1 MAALTLFIILLV
13 AIIIGMPIAFAIGVS
28 SAATILIFGTTSEI
42 FQPRSI
48 VTAINSYPI
57 LAIPLF
63 ILAGDLMLTGGLSK
77 RLVGFAESLMGSFR
91 ANLSYATVLAS
102 TFFAAISGSGPATV
116 AAIGSNVIP
125 EMVSRNYPKDYST
138 SLVAVSGM
146 IGVMIPPSIPFIM
159 YGVAAEQSVSKLFIA
174 GIGPGLLFAGGFM
187 LTARIMYGRLGL
199 NCSTTPFSFK
209 FMLKAMREA
218 FFAILAP
225 VVVLGGIYGGVFSPT
240 EAAAIAVFYALF
252 VGIFIYRDLTFA
264 NVWTILGRST
274 ITSIT
279 VLVLIAFASTFGR
292 ILTLEQVPNA
302 IATAMASFSD
312 SPIVLLMIINAFL
325 LVVGMFM
332 ETIASI
338 IILTPILLPV
348 IKSFGIDPI
357 LFGVIMVVNLAVG
370 FCTPPLGV
378 NLFVASGISNISIE
392 QVVKSVWPYFI
403 TMFIMLMIVTYVPAL
418 SLALPNLLFGM

>member
-1 MAALTLFIILLV
+1 MV
-13 AIIIGMPIAFAIGVS
+13 AIIMFSILLACILIGMPIAFAIGVS
-28 SAATILIFGTTSEI
+28 SSAMILMFGTTSEM
-42 FQPRSI
+42 FQPRSV

-77 RLVGFAESLMGSFR
+77 RLVGFAESLVGSFR
-91 ANLSYATVLAS
+91 ANLAYVTVMAS

-116 AAIGSNVIP
+116 AAIGSNVVP
-125 EMVSRNYPKDYST
+125 EMVKRNYPKDYST
-138 SLVAVSGM
+138 ALSAVSGM

-159 YGVAAEQSVSKLFIA
+159 YGIAAEQSVSKLFIA
-174 GIGPGLLFAGGFM
+174 GVGPGLLFAAGFM
-187 LTARIMYGRLGL
+187 VTARIMYSRLNL
-199 NCSTTPFSFK
+199 NCSTTPFSFE
-209 FMLKAMREA
+209 FLKVSTKKA

-225 VVVLGGIYGGVFSPT
+225 VIVLGGIYGGVFSPT
-240 EAAAIAVFYALF
+240 EAAAIAVFYALVIGLF
-252 VGIFIYRDLTFA
+252 VYRDLTLA
-264 NVWTILGRST
+264 NIWGIFGRST
-274 ITSIT
+274 ITSCT
-279 VLVLIAFASTFGR
+279 VLVIIAFASTFGR
-292 ILTLEQVPNA
+292 ILTLERVPNE
-302 IATAMASFSD
+302 IAMAMASFSD
-312 SPIVLLMIINAFL
+312 SPFVLLLIINVFL

-392 QVVKSVWPYFI
+392 QVVKGVLPYFF
-403 TMFIMLMIVTYVPAL
+403 TMAAMLLMITYIPVI
-418 SLALPNLLFGM
+418 SLGLPKLLFGM

>member
-1 MAALTLFIILLV
+1 MAALTMFAVLLGC
-13 AIIIGMPIAFAIGVS
+13 IFIGMPIAFAIGVS
-28 SAATILIFGTTSEI
+28 SSAAILLFGTTSEL

-48 VTAINSYPI
+48 ITALNSYPI

-77 RLVGFAESLMGSFR
+77 RLIGFTEALMGSFR
-91 ANLSYATVLAS
+91 ANLSYVTVLAS

-116 AAIGSNVIP
+116 AAIGSNVVP
-125 EMVSRNYPKDYST
+125 EMVQRGYPKDYST
-138 SLVAVSGM
+138 ALTAVSGM

-174 GIGPGLLFAGGFM
+174 GVGPGILFAAGFM
-187 LTARIMYGRLGL
+187 LTARIVYGRLGL
-199 NCSTTPFSFK
+199 KCSTTPFSFTNLMQGLRK
-209 FMLKAMREA
+209 A

-225 VVVLGGIYGGVFSPT
+225 VIVLGGIYGGVFSPT
-240 EAAAIAVFYALF
+240 EAAAIAVAYALF
-252 VGIFIYRDLTFA
+252 VGLFIYRDLNFK
-264 NVWTILGRST
+264 NIWEIFGRST
-274 ITSIT
+274 MTSAT

-292 ILTLEQVPNA
+292 ILTLERVPNM
-302 IATAMASFSD
+302 IATSMAAFSD
-312 SPIVLLMIINAFL
+312 SPIVLLLILNVFL
-325 LVVGMFM
+325 LLVGMFM

-357 LFGVIMVVNLAVG
+357 LFGVVMVVNLAIG

-378 NLFVASGISNISIE
+378 NLFVASGITGISIE
-392 QVVKSVWPYFI
+392 KVAKAVVPYFI
-403 TMFIMLMIVTYVPAL
+403 SMALMLGMVTYIPAL
-418 SLALPNLLFGM
+418 SLALPKLLFGM